1 MAMWLLSRRE
11 LQFRSRRALVAVL
24 VSALVFGI
32 AVAAEGIKRTL
43 SHEPSAFVDSFQ
55 ADGWVVRKDASPF
68 TTIAVLPDSLRD
80 EIAATPGVTAVR
92 PVVTGRATILS
103 GKRDNANLIGFDL
116 AERGGPTL
124 TAGRAPV
131 GDHEVAVSGGTS
143 AGIGDELVTTAGTFD
158 VVGTLEGM
166 RYNASAPTILM
177 TFEAAQ
183 RAVLGGQPYAM
194 GFAVTGTPESLPK
207 GTQFSSNEDA
217 AADLGLTIKSAT
229 STINFIVLLTWL
241 VAAGVIGAIVYLAAL
256 EQNRNFAILRATG
269 STGGLI
275 VGSLLVQSI
284 AIAVAA
290 AVLSVPLALLL
301 RMGMPMPSTLTI
313 ASFVRILVVGLLIG
327 GIASIAAV
335 RRALRVS
342 PAEAFGGA

>member
-43 SHEPSAFVDSFQ
+43 SNEPSAFVDSFH
-55 ADGWVVRKDASPF
+55 ADGWVVPRDGSPF
-68 TTIAVLPDSLRD
+68 TTISVLPASMGATLAD
-80 EIAATPGVTAVR
+80 TPGVISVH
-92 PVVTGRATILS
+92 PVVNGRATIVS
-103 GKRDNANLIGFDL
+103 GTRQNANLIGYDL
-116 AERGGPTL
+116 ADGKGPAL
-124 TAGRAPV
+124 TGGRAPKSA
-131 GDHEVAVSGGTS
+131 HEIAVSSGTG
-143 AGIGDELVTTAGTFD
+143 AGIGDKLVTTAGTFE
-158 VVGTLEGM
+158 VVGTVDGM
-166 RYNASAPTILM
+166 RFNASAPTILM
-177 TFEAAQ
+177 TFAGAQ

-194 GFAVTGTPESLPK
+194 GFAVNGRPESLPK
-207 GTQFSSNEDA
+207 GTQLSTNADA

-229 STINFIVLLTWL
+229 STIDFITLLTWL

-269 STGGLI
+269 STGKLI
-275 VGSLLVQSI
+275 VGSLLVQSL
-284 AIAVAA
+284 AIAVSA
-290 AVLSVPLALLL
+290 AVLSVPLAFVIRL
-301 RMGMPMPSTLTI
+301 GMPMPSTLT
-313 ASFVRILVVGLLIG
+313 ADSFVRILAVGLVVGCL
-327 GIASIAAV
+327 ASIAAV

>member
-124 TAGRAPV
+124 TAGRAP
-131 GDHEVAVSGGTS
+131 S
-143 AGIGDELVTTAGTFD
+143 AIT
-158 VVGTLEGM
+158 
-166 RYNASAPTILM
+166 RS
-177 TFEAAQ
+177 
-183 RAVLGGQPYAM
+183 R
-194 GFAVTGTPESLPK
+194 
-207 GTQFSSNEDA
+207 
-217 AADLGLTIKSAT
+217 
-229 STINFIVLLTWL
+229 
-241 VAAGVIGAIVYLAAL
+241 
-256 EQNRNFAILRATG
+256 
-269 STGGLI
+269 
-275 VGSLLVQSI
+275 
-284 AIAVAA
+284 
-290 AVLSVPLALLL
+290 
-301 RMGMPMPSTLTI
+301 
-313 ASFVRILVVGLLIG
+313 
-327 GIASIAAV
+327 
-335 RRALRVS
+335 
-342 PAEAFGGA
+342 

>member
-43 SHEPSAFVDSFQ
+43 SNEPSAFVGSFR
-55 ADGWVVRKDASPF
+55 ADGWVVREDASPF
-68 TTIAVLPDSLRD
+68 TTIAVLPASLRK
-80 EIAATPGVTAVR
+80 EIADTPGVTSVH

-103 GKRDNANLIGFDL
+103 GKRDNANLIGYD
-116 AERGGPTL
+116 L
-124 TAGRAPV
+124 TAGNGPELTGGRAPE

-143 AGIGDELVTTAGTFD
+143 AGIGDKLVTTAGTFD
-158 VVGTLEGM
+158 VVGTLDGM

-177 TFEAAQ
+177 TFAAAQ

-194 GFAVTGTPESLPK
+194 GFAVNGRPESLPK
-207 GTQFSSNEDA
+207 GTQFSSNA
-217 AADLGLTIKSAT
+217 AAADDLGLTIKSAT
-229 STINFIVLLTWL
+229 STINFITLLTWL

-269 STGGLI
+269 STGKLI
-275 VGSLLVQSI
+275 VGSLLVQSL
-284 AIAVAA
+284 AIAVSA
-290 AVLSVPLALLL
+290 AVLSVPLAFVIRL
-301 RMGMPMPSTLTI
+301 GMPMPSTLTA
-313 ASFVRILVVGLLIG
+313 ASFVRILTVGLVVGCL
-327 GIASIAAV
+327 ASIAAV

>member
-43 SHEPSAFVDSFQ
+43 SNEPSAFVGSFR
-55 ADGWVVRKDASPF
+55 ADGWVVREDASPF
-68 TTIAVLPDSLRD
+68 TTIAVLPASLRK
-80 EIAATPGVTAVR
+80 
-92 PVVTGRATILS
+92 ATILS
-103 GKRDNANLIGFDL
+103 GKRDNANLIGYDL
-116 AERGGPTL
+116 TEGNGPAL
-124 TAGRAPV
+124 TGGRAPK

-143 AGIGDELVTTAGTFD
+143 AGIGDKLVTTAGTFD
-158 VVGTLEGM
+158 VVGTLDGM

-177 TFEAAQ
+177 TFAAAQ

-194 GFAVTGTPESLPK
+194 GFAVNGRPQTLPK
-207 GTQFSSNEDA
+207 GTQFSSNA
-217 AADLGLTIKSAT
+217 AAADDLGLTIKSAT
-229 STINFIVLLTWL
+229 STINFITLLTWL

-269 STGGLI
+269 STGKLI
-275 VGSLLVQSI
+275 VGSLLVQSL
-284 AIAVAA
+284 AIAVSA
-290 AVLSVPLALLL
+290 AVLSVPLAFVIRL
-301 RMGMPMPSTLTI
+301 GMPMPSTLTA
-313 ASFVRILVVGLLIG
+313 ASFVRILTVGLVVGCL
-327 GIASIAAV
+327 ASIAAV